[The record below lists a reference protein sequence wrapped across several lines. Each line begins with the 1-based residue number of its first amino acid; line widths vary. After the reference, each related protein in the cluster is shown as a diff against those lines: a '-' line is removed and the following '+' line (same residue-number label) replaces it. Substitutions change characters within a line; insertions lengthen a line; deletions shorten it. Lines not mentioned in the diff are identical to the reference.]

1 MTISRDNST
10 RLVEAYII
18 ARLRRSGALASA
30 RVQRGWLKGWESTI
44 GLTRATGRRAR
55 FALTC
60 MGVPVE
66 MGRGQQAFDGVS
78 VAGLPFQVKL
88 KPTPGAVVLGVNDAA
103 TAILDGSAAG
113 RPYILVT
120 VDGVVSPDA
129 IPAGGKG
136 EIVAPTVRGIRIYD
150 LGPILR
156 ANPSP
161 RTVEGRK
168 HGEAVYFTV
177 QRQGKY
183 EYLRLNANLKA
194 VAPIATF
201 ATVEGLAGWLATD
214 GAAMVDWKRQVK
226 VLGTAHIAGQPVTVR
241 DDQTVTVNGKAWV
254 AVDTDATHFL
264 GRVIAA
270 KGAPVPYGAERVKW
284 LQRDLSKVGLRLV
297 NHPKEGYTL
306 ARV

>member
-18 ARLRRSGALASA
+18 ARLTHLGALASR
-30 RVQRGWLKGWESTI
+30 RVERGWLKGWTPSI

-60 MGVPVE
+60 LGIDVE
-66 MGRGQQAFDGVS
+66 MGRGQQCFDGVT
-78 VAGLPFQVKL
+78 VDGLPFQVKL
-88 KPTPGAVVLGVNDAA
+88 KPTPGAVVLGVNEAA
-103 TAILDGSAAG
+103 TAIIDGASSG
-113 RPYILVT
+113 RPYILITADASVA
-120 VDGVVSPDA
+120 PDA

-136 EIVAPTVRGIRIYD
+136 EIVAPTVRGVKVYD

-168 HGEAVYFTV
+168 HGEAVYMTV

-183 EYLRLNANLKA
+183 EYLRLNVNLRT

-201 ATVEGLAGWLATD
+201 ATVEGLAGWLSTD
-214 GAAMVDWKRQVK
+214 GAALVDWARRVK
-226 VLGTAHIAGQPVTVR
+226 VLGTTHIAGQPVTVR

-297 NHPKEGYTL
+297 SHPKEGYTL